1 MQQLDPKLE
10 LPRPPR
16 PLIES
21 NPVPQP
27 YPVQALGGILG
38 PAVERMAEVIGVPQ
52 ALAAQSVLAASAL
65 ATQGHAGLQLDGR
78 NYPLSL
84 YLITVAASGDRKTA
98 ADRSAL
104 LPARQ
109 WEREQWQHYREQ
121 LSRYRAAQRQ
131 AQRINPADPA
141 PTNSVPLEAEPS
153 APRLITTDPTI
164 EALIKGLCHDLP
176 SMGLFCDEG
185 GQFLGSSTMSRDNRL
200 KAVTTLSSLWDGSPI
215 DRARSMA
222 GESLRAYDRRLSLH
236 LMLQPYLAMQLLSDP
251 LLQGQGILGR
261 CLMTWPTSLAGQR
274 SYQAVDLSK
283 DAALKR
289 YHHRLSALFYQPW
302 SLSADGALQL
312 SKLSL
317 SPLARRRWIDLH
329 DAIEAQ
335 LGEFGELAS
344 VRPSVR
350 PSGSKAADNLLRV
363 AGILAAV
370 EESSVVEV
378 DHIQRASALVGYYLT
393 EIQRLTE
400 QEPVCRVK
408 EEADRLL
415 RWLQVKDWK
424 RFSIRELNRNG
435 PRFARKSSR
444 HAAKLLVELIDHQW
458 LITDGHTFEVR
469 HV

>member
-78 NYPLSL
+78 HYPLSL

-98 ADRSAL
+98 ADRYAL

-121 LSRYRAAQRQ
+121 LFRYRAAQRQ

-141 PTNSVPLEAEPS
+141 PTNSVSLEAEPS

-302 SLSADGALQL
+302 SLFADGALQL

-344 VRPSVR
+344 VRPS
-350 PSGSKAADNLLRV
+350 GSKAADNLLRV
-363 AGILAAV
+363 AGILAVV

-378 DHIQRASALVGYYLT
+378 DHIQRASALVGYYLN

>member
-21 NPVPQP
+21 NPVAQP

-98 ADRSAL
+98 ADRCAL
-104 LPARQ
+104 LPARE
-109 WEREQWQHYREQ
+109 WEREQWQRYREQ

-131 AQRINPADPA
+131 AQRINPADPDSA
-141 PTNSVPLEAEPS
+141 NSLPLEAEPS

-215 DRARSMA
+215 DRARSMV
-222 GESLRAYDRRLSLH
+222 GESFRAYDRRLSLH

-274 SYQAVDLSK
+274 SYQAVDLSQ

-289 YHHRLSALFYQPW
+289 YHHRLSALFHLPW
-302 SLSADGALQL
+302 SLTPDGALQL
-312 SKLSL
+312 SPLTL

-344 VRPSVR
+344 VRPS
-350 PSGSKAADNLLRV
+350 GSKSADNLLRV
-363 AGILAAV
+363 AGILAVV

-400 QEPVCRVK
+400 QEPVCRIK

-415 RWLQVKDWK
+415 RWLQIKDWK

-444 HAAKLLVELIDHQW
+444 HAAKLLVELLEHQW

-469 HV
+469 HVQS

>member
-1 MQQLDPKLE
+1 
-10 LPRPPR
+10 
-16 PLIES
+16 
-21 NPVPQP
+21 
-27 YPVQALGGILG
+27 
-38 PAVERMAEVIGVPQ
+38 
-52 ALAAQSVLAASAL
+52 
-65 ATQGHAGLQLDGR
+65 
-78 NYPLSL
+78 
-84 YLITVAASGDRKTA
+84 
-98 ADRSAL
+98 
-104 LPARQ
+104 
-109 WEREQWQHYREQ
+109 
-121 LSRYRAAQRQ
+121 
-131 AQRINPADPA
+131 
-141 PTNSVPLEAEPS
+141 
-153 APRLITTDPTI
+153 
-164 EALIKGLCHDLP
+164 
-176 SMGLFCDEG
+176 
-185 GQFLGSSTMSRDNRL
+185 MSRDNRL

-215 DRARSMA
+215 DRARSMV

-236 LMLQPYLAMQLLSDP
+236 LMLQPYLAIQLLSDP

-283 DAALKR
+283 DPALKR
-289 YHHRLSALFYQPW
+289 YHRRLSALFYQPW

-312 SKLSL
+312 SPLSL

-344 VRPSVR
+344 VRPS
-350 PSGSKAADNLLRV
+350 GSKAADNLLRV
-363 AGILAAV
+363 AGILAVV
-370 EESSVVEV
+370 EESSVVDV
-378 DHIQRASALVGYYLT
+378 DHIQRASVLVGYYLN

>member
-21 NPVPQP
+21 NPVAQP

-52 ALAAQSVLAASAL
+52 ALAAQSVLAASSL

-98 ADRSAL
+98 ADRCAL

-109 WEREQWQHYREQ
+109 WEREQWQRYREQ
-121 LSRYRAAQRQ
+121 LALYRAAQRQ
-131 AQRINPADPA
+131 AQRIKPADPT

-153 APRLITTDPTI
+153 APRLITTDPTV

-274 SYQAVDLSK
+274 SYQAIDLSK

-344 VRPSVR
+344 VRPS
-350 PSGSKAADNLLRV
+350 GSKAADNLLRV
-363 AGILAAV
+363 AGILAVV
-370 EESSVVEV
+370 EENSVVEV

-400 QEPVCRVK
+400 QEPMCRVK

-424 RFSIRELNRNG
+424 RFSIRDLNRNG

-458 LITDGHTFEVR
+458 LISDGHTFEVR
-469 HV
+469 HVQS

>member
-21 NPVPQP
+21 NPVAQP

-38 PAVERMAEVIGVPQ
+38 PAVERMAEVIGVPR

-98 ADRSAL
+98 ADRCAL

-109 WEREQWQHYREQ
+109 WEREQWQRYREQ
-121 LSRYRAAQRQ
+121 LARYRASQRQ
-131 AQRINPADPA
+131 AQRIKPGDPEPA
-141 PTNSVPLEAEPS
+141 NGMSLEAEPS

-215 DRARSMA
+215 DRARSMV

-312 SKLSL
+312 SKLSI

-344 VRPSVR
+344 VRPS
-350 PSGSKAADNLLRV
+350 GSKTADNLLRV
-363 AGILAAV
+363 AGILAVV

-378 DHIQRASALVGYYLT
+378 DHIQRASALVSYYLT

-458 LITDGHTFEVR
+458 LSTDGCTFEVR
-469 HV
+469 HVQS

>member
-10 LPRPPR
+10 LPQPPR

-21 NPVPQP
+21 NPVAQP

-98 ADRSAL
+98 ADRCAL

-109 WEREQWQHYREQ
+109 WEREQWQRYREQ
-121 LSRYRAAQRQ
+121 LARYRAAQRQ
-131 AQRINPADPA
+131 AQRIKPGDPEPA
-141 PTNSVPLEAEPS
+141 NGMSLEAEPS

-215 DRARSMA
+215 DRARSMV

-312 SKLSL
+312 SPLTL

-335 LGEFGELAS
+335 LGEFGELT
-344 VRPSVR
+344 SVR

-363 AGILAAV
+363 AGILAVV

-444 HAAKLLVELIDHQW
+444 HTAKLLVELIDHQW

-469 HV
+469 HVQY

>member
-38 PAVERMAEVIGVPQ
+38 PAVQRMAEVIGVPQ

-78 NYPLSL
+78 HYPLSL

-121 LSRYRAAQRQ
+121 LSRYRSAQRQ

-141 PTNSVPLEAEPS
+141 SASGVPLEAEPS

-312 SKLSL
+312 SKLNL

-344 VRPSVR
+344 VRPS
-350 PSGSKAADNLLRV
+350 GSKAADNLLRI
-363 AGILAAV
+363 AGVLAVV
-370 EESSVVEV
+370 EESNVVEV
-378 DHIQRASALVGYYLT
+378 DHILRASALVGYYLT

-415 RWLQVKDWK
+415 RWLLVKGWK

-444 HAAKLLVELIDHQW
+444 HASRLLVELLDHHW

-469 HV
+469 HVQS

>member
-10 LPRPPR
+10 LPQPPR
-16 PLIES
+16 LLIES
-21 NPVPQP
+21 NPVAPP

-78 NYPLSL
+78 HYPLSL

-98 ADRSAL
+98 VDRCAL

-109 WEREQWQHYREQ
+109 WEREQWQRYREQ
-121 LSRYRAAQRQ
+121 LVRYRAAQRQ
-131 AQRINPADPA
+131 AQRIKPGDSEPA
-141 PTNSVPLEAEPS
+141 NGMSLEAEPS

-215 DRARSMA
+215 DRARSMV

-236 LMLQPYLAMQLLSDP
+236 LMLQPYLAVQLLSDP

-274 SYQAVDLSK
+274 GYQAVDLSK
-283 DAALKR
+283 DAALRR

-312 SKLSL
+312 LNLSL

-344 VRPSVR
+344 VRPS
-350 PSGSKAADNLLRV
+350 GSKAADNLLRV
-363 AGILAAV
+363 AGILAVV

-458 LITDGHTFEVR
+458 LITDGQTFEVR
-469 HV
+469 HVQS

>member
-10 LPRPPR
+10 LPRSPR
-16 PLIES
+16 SLIES
-21 NPVPQP
+21 NPVAEP

-65 ATQGHAGLQLDGR
+65 ATQGHAGLLLDGR
-78 NYPLSL
+78 SYPLSL

-98 ADRSAL
+98 ADRFAL

-109 WEREQWQHYREQ
+109 WEREQWQRYREQ
-121 LSRYRAAQRQ
+121 LARYRAAQRQ
-131 AQRINPADPA
+131 AQHINPADPDSA
-141 PTNSVPLEAEPS
+141 NGLPLEAEPS

-215 DRARSMA
+215 DRARSMV

-289 YHHRLSALFYQPW
+289 YHRRLSALFYQPW

-312 SKLSL
+312 SPLSL

-344 VRPSVR
+344 VRPS
-350 PSGSKAADNLLRV
+350 GSKAADNLLRV
-363 AGILAAV
+363 AGILAVV
-370 EESSVVEV
+370 EDSGVVEV
-378 DHIQRASALVGYYLT
+378 DHIQRASALIGYYLT
-393 EIQRLTE
+393 EIQRFFGQAPEYGKAPHSHTQGLT
-400 QEPVCRVK
+400 
-408 EEADRLL
+408 L
-415 RWLQVKDWK
+415 K
-424 RFSIRELNRNG
+424 RSIRQ
-435 PRFARKSSR
+435 PRVAPFCGGSTLLSIRSSR
-444 HAAKLLVELIDHQW
+444 
-458 LITDGHTFEVR
+458 R
-469 HV
+469 

>member
-10 LPRPPR
+10 LPLSPR

-21 NPVPQP
+21 NPLPQP
-27 YPVQALGGILG
+27 YPVQALGGILR
-38 PAVERMAEVIGVPQ
+38 PAVERMADVIGVPL

-65 ATQGHAGLQLDGR
+65 ATQGHAGLQFDGR

-98 ADRSAL
+98 ADRCAL
-104 LPARQ
+104 LPARE
-109 WEREQWQHYREQ
+109 WEREQWQRYREQ
-121 LSRYRAAQRQ
+121 LARYQAAQRK
-131 AQRINPADPA
+131 AQRIKPADIDS
-141 PTNSVPLEAEPS
+141 TNSIQFEAEPS

-176 SMGLFCDEG
+176 CMGLFCDEG
-185 GQFLGSSTMSRDNRL
+185 GQFLGSTTMSRDNRL

-215 DRARSMA
+215 DRARSMI

-251 LLQGQGILGR
+251 LMQGQGIMGR
-261 CLMTWPTSLAGQR
+261 CLMTWPTSLAGRR
-274 SYQAVDLSK
+274 SYQSVDLSK
-283 DAALKR
+283 DAALQR
-289 YHHRLSALFYQPW
+289 YHHRLAALFQQPW
-302 SLSADGALQL
+302 SLSPDGALQL
-312 SKLSL
+312 SLLTL

-344 VRPSVR
+344 VRPS
-350 PSGSKAADNLLRV
+350 GSKAADNLLRI
-363 AGILAAV
+363 AGILAMV

-424 RFSIRELNRNG
+424 RFSIRDLNRNG

-444 HAAKLLVELIDHQW
+444 HTAKLLVELLDHQW

-469 HV
+469 HVQS

>member
-16 PLIES
+16 PLVES
-21 NPVPQP
+21 NPVAQP

-52 ALAAQSVLAASAL
+52 ALAAQSVLATSAL

-98 ADRSAL
+98 ADRFAL

-109 WEREQWQHYREQ
+109 WEREQWQRYREQ
-121 LSRYRAAQRQ
+121 LARYRAAQRQ
-131 AQRINPADPA
+131 AQRINPTDPD
-141 PTNSVPLEAEPS
+141 PTNRVPLEAEPS

-215 DRARSMA
+215 DRARSMV

-344 VRPSVR
+344 VRPS
-350 PSGSKAADNLLRV
+350 GSKAADNLLRV
-363 AGILAAV
+363 AGILAVV

-424 RFSIRELNRNG
+424 RFSIRDLNRNG

-458 LITDGHTFEVR
+458 LISDGHTFEVR
-469 HV
+469 HVQS

>member
-21 NPVPQP
+21 NPVAQP

-98 ADRSAL
+98 ADRCAL

-109 WEREQWQHYREQ
+109 WEREQWQRYREQ
-121 LSRYRAAQRQ
+121 LARYRAAQRQ
-131 AQRINPADPA
+131 AQRIKPGDPEPA
-141 PTNSVPLEAEPS
+141 NGMSLEAEPS

-215 DRARSMA
+215 DRARSMV

-274 SYQAVDLSK
+274 SYHAVDLSK
-283 DAALKR
+283 DAGLKR

-312 SKLSL
+312 SNLSL

-344 VRPSVR
+344 VRPS
-350 PSGSKAADNLLRV
+350 GSKAADNLLRV
-363 AGILAAV
+363 AGILAVV

-424 RFSIRELNRNG
+424 RFSIRDVNRNG

-458 LITDGHTFEVR
+458 LISDGHTFEVR
-469 HV
+469 HVQS

>member
-10 LPRPPR
+10 LPRSPR
-16 PLIES
+16 PLIEAK
-21 NPVPQP
+21 PVAEP

-38 PAVERMAEVIGVPQ
+38 PAVERMAEVIGVPR
-52 ALAAQSVLAASAL
+52 ALAAQSVLSASAL

-98 ADRSAL
+98 ADRCAL

-109 WEREQWQHYREQ
+109 WEREQWQRYREQ
-121 LSRYRAAQRQ
+121 LVRYRAAQRQ
-131 AQRINPADPA
+131 AQRINPTDPT
-141 PTNSVPLEAEPS
+141 PTNSVALEAEPS

-215 DRARSMA
+215 DRARSMV

-261 CLMTWPTSLAGQR
+261 CLVTWPISLAGQR

-312 SKLSL
+312 SMLSL
-317 SPLARRRWIDLH
+317 SQLARRRWIDLH

-344 VRPSVR
+344 VRPS
-350 PSGSKAADNLLRV
+350 GSKAADNLLRV
-363 AGILAAV
+363 AGILAVV

>member
-21 NPVPQP
+21 NPVAQP

-38 PAVERMAEVIGVPQ
+38 PAVERMAGVIGVPQ

-98 ADRSAL
+98 ADRCAL

-109 WEREQWQHYREQ
+109 WEREQWQRYREQ
-121 LSRYRAAQRQ
+121 LALYRAAQRQ
-131 AQRINPADPA
+131 APLIKPADLSPA
-141 PTNSVPLEAEPS
+141 NSVPLEAGPS

-236 LMLQPYLAMQLLSDP
+236 LMLQPYLATQLLSDP

-344 VRPSVR
+344 VRPS
-350 PSGSKAADNLLRV
+350 GSKAADNLLRV
-363 AGILAAV
+363 AGILAVV

>member
-65 ATQGHAGLQLDGR
+65 ATQGHAGLQFDGR

-131 AQRINPADPA
+131 AQRINPTDAT

-185 GQFLGSSTMSRDNRL
+185 GQFLGSTTMSRDNRL

-283 DAALKR
+283 DAVLKR
-289 YHHRLSALFYQPW
+289 YHHRISALFYQPW

-344 VRPSVR
+344 VRPS
-350 PSGSKAADNLLRV
+350 GSKAADNLLRI
-363 AGILAAV
+363 AGILAVV

-378 DHIQRASALVGYYLT
+378 DHVQRASALVGYYLT

>member
-21 NPVPQP
+21 NPVAQP

-98 ADRSAL
+98 ADRCAL

-109 WEREQWQHYREQ
+109 WEREQWQRYREQ
-121 LSRYRAAQRQ
+121 LARYRAAQRQ
-131 AQRINPADPA
+131 AQRIKPGDPEPA
-141 PTNSVPLEAEPS
+141 NGMSLEAEPS

-302 SLSADGALQL
+302 SLSADGALRL
-312 SKLSL
+312 SPLTL

-344 VRPSVR
+344 VRPS
-350 PSGSKAADNLLRV
+350 GSKAADNLLRV
-363 AGILAAV
+363 AGILAVV
-370 EESSVVEV
+370 EERSAVEV

>member
-21 NPVPQP
+21 NSLAQP

-98 ADRSAL
+98 TDRFAL

-109 WEREQWQHYREQ
+109 WEREQWQRYREQ
-121 LSRYRAAQRQ
+121 LARYRAAQRQ
-131 AQRINPADPA
+131 AQRINPADPDFK
-141 PTNSVPLEAEPS
+141 NDVLRDAEPS

-222 GESLRAYDRRLSLH
+222 GESLRAYDRRVSLH

-289 YHHRLSALFYQPW
+289 YHRRLSALFYQPW

-312 SKLSL
+312 LPLSL

-335 LGEFGELAS
+335 MGEFGELA
-344 VRPSVR
+344 SVR

-363 AGILAAV
+363 AGILAVV

-378 DHIQRASALVGYYLT
+378 DHIQRASTLVGYYLT

-400 QEPVCRVK
+400 REPVCRVK

-415 RWLQVKDWK
+415 RWLQVKEWK
-424 RFSIRELNRNG
+424 RFSIRDLNRNG

-444 HAAKLLVELIDHQW
+444 HATKLLVELLDHQW

-469 HV
+469 HVQS

>member
-21 NPVPQP
+21 NPMPQP

-65 ATQGHAGLQLDGR
+65 ATQGHAGLQFDGR

-131 AQRINPADPA
+131 AQRVNPTDPT

-222 GESLRAYDRRLSLH
+222 GESLRAYDRGLSLH

-344 VRPSVR
+344 VRPS
-350 PSGSKAADNLLRV
+350 GSKAADNLLRV
-363 AGILAAV
+363 AGILAVV

-415 RWLQVKDWK
+415 RWLQIKDWK
-424 RFSIRELNRNG
+424 RFSIRDLNRNG

>member
-10 LPRPPR
+10 LPRSPR

-21 NPVPQP
+21 NPEPRP

-78 NYPLSL
+78 DYPLSL

-98 ADRSAL
+98 ADRCAL
-104 LPARQ
+104 LSARQ
-109 WEREQWQHYREQ
+109 WEREQWQRYREQ
-121 LSRYRAAQRQ
+121 LARYRVAQRQ
-131 AQRINPADPA
+131 AQRINPEEPDPKV
-141 PTNSVPLEAEPS
+141 NVPLEAEPS

-200 KAVTTLSSLWDGSPI
+200 KAVTALSSLWDGSPI

-222 GESLRAYDRRLSLH
+222 GESLRAYDRRVSLH

-274 SYQAVDLSK
+274 SYQSVDLSK
-283 DAALKR
+283 DAALKS
-289 YHHRLSALFYQPW
+289 YHHRLFALFHQPW
-302 SLSADGALQL
+302 SLSPDGALQL
-312 SKLSL
+312 SPLTL

-344 VRPSVR
+344 VRS
-350 PSGSKAADNLLRV
+350 SGSKAADNLLRV
-363 AGILAAV
+363 AGVLAVV
-370 EESSVVEV
+370 EESSTVEV

-415 RWLQVKDWK
+415 RWLQVKEWK

-458 LITDGHTFEVR
+458 LITDGQTFEVR
-469 HV
+469 HVQS

>member
-27 YPVQALGGILG
+27 YPVPALGGILG

-98 ADRSAL
+98 ADRCAL

-109 WEREQWQHYREQ
+109 WEREQWQRYREQ
-121 LSRYRAAQRQ
+121 LARYRAAQRQ
-131 AQRINPADPA
+131 AQRIKPGDPEPA
-141 PTNSVPLEAEPS
+141 NGMSLEAEPS

-215 DRARSMA
+215 DRARSMV

-344 VRPSVR
+344 VRPS
-350 PSGSKAADNLLRV
+350 GSKAADNLLRV
-363 AGILAAV
+363 AGILAVV

>member
-38 PAVERMAEVIGVPQ
+38 PAVQRMAEVIGVPQ

-78 NYPLSL
+78 HYPLSL

-121 LSRYRAAQRQ
+121 LFRYRAAQRQ

-302 SLSADGALQL
+302 SVSADGALQL

-335 LGEFGELAS
+335 PGEFGELA
-344 VRPSVR
+344 SVR
-350 PSGSKAADNLLRV
+350 PSGSKAADNLLRI
-363 AGILAAV
+363 AGVLAVV

-415 RWLQVKDWK
+415 RWLQVKGWK

-444 HAAKLLVELIDHQW
+444 HASRLLVELLDHHW
-458 LITDGHTFEVR
+458 LITDGHTYEVR
-469 HV
+469 HVQS

>member
-78 NYPLSL
+78 HYPLSL

-121 LSRYRAAQRQ
+121 LFRYRAAQRQ
-131 AQRINPADPA
+131 AQRINPAGPA

-185 GQFLGSSTMSRDNRL
+185 GQFLGSTTMSRDNRL

-274 SYQAVDLSK
+274 SYQAVDLSI

-344 VRPSVR
+344 VRPS
-350 PSGSKAADNLLRV
+350 GSKAADNLLRV
-363 AGILAAV
+363 AGILAVV
-370 EESSVVEV
+370 EESSVVEA

-415 RWLQVKDWK
+415 RWLQVKDWT
-424 RFSIRELNRNG
+424 RFSIRDLNRNG

-458 LITDGHTFEVR
+458 LISDGHTFEVR
-469 HV
+469 HVQS

>member
-10 LPRPPR
+10 LPQSPR

-21 NPVPQP
+21 NPAAEP

-98 ADRSAL
+98 ADRFAL

-109 WEREQWQHYREQ
+109 WEREQWQCYREQ
-121 LSRYRAAQRQ
+121 LARYRAAQRQ
-131 AQRINPADPA
+131 AQRINPADPDSK
-141 PTNSVPLEAEPS
+141 NDVLLEAEPS

-261 CLMTWPTSLAGQR
+261 CLITWPTSLAGQR

-289 YHHRLSALFYQPW
+289 YLHRLSALFHQPW
-302 SLSADGALQL
+302 SLSADGALRL
-312 SKLSL
+312 SPLSL

-344 VRPSVR
+344 VRPS
-350 PSGSKAADNLLRV
+350 GSKAADNLLRV
-363 AGILAAV
+363 AGILAVV

-378 DHIQRASALVGYYLT
+378 DHIQRASSLVGYYLT

-424 RFSIRELNRNG
+424 RFSIRDLNRNG

-444 HAAKLLVELIDHQW
+444 HAAKLLVELLDHQW

-469 HV
+469 HVQS

>member
-21 NPVPQP
+21 NPVAQP

-38 PAVERMAEVIGVPQ
+38 PAAERMAEVIGVPQ

-98 ADRSAL
+98 ADRCAL
-104 LPARQ
+104 LPARE
-109 WEREQWQHYREQ
+109 WEREQWQRYREQ

-131 AQRINPADPA
+131 AQRINPADPDSA
-141 PTNSVPLEAEPS
+141 NGLPLEAEPS

-215 DRARSMA
+215 DRARSMV

-261 CLMTWPTSLAGQR
+261 CLMTWPSSLAGQR
-274 SYQAVDLSK
+274 SYQAVDLLK
-283 DAALKR
+283 DGDLKR
-289 YHHRLSALFYQPW
+289 YHHRLSALFHQPW
-302 SLSADGALQL
+302 SLSPDGALQL
-312 SKLSL
+312 SPLTL

-344 VRPSVR
+344 VRPS
-350 PSGSKAADNLLRV
+350 GSKAADNLLRV
-363 AGILAAV
+363 AGILAVV

-424 RFSIRELNRNG
+424 RFSIRDLNRNG

-458 LITDGHTFEVR
+458 LISDGHTFEVR
-469 HV
+469 HVQS

>member
-21 NPVPQP
+21 NPVSQP

-65 ATQGHAGLQLDGR
+65 ATQGHAGLYLDGR
-78 NYPLSL
+78 SYPLSL

-98 ADRSAL
+98 ADRFAL

-109 WEREQWQHYREQ
+109 WEREQWQRYREQ
-121 LSRYRAAQRQ
+121 LARYRVAQRQ
-131 AQRINPADPA
+131 AQRINPAEPDSA
-141 PTNSVPLEAEPS
+141 SGATLGAEPS

-215 DRARSMA
+215 DRARSMV

-236 LMLQPYLAMQLLSDP
+236 LMLQPYLAMQLISDP

-289 YHHRLSALFYQPW
+289 YQHRLSALFHQPW

-312 SKLSL
+312 SPLTL

-344 VRPSVR
+344 VRPS
-350 PSGSKAADNLLRV
+350 GSKAADNLLRV
-363 AGILAAV
+363 AGILAVV

-424 RFSIRELNRNG
+424 RFSIRDLNRNG

-444 HAAKLLVELIDHQW
+444 HATKLLVELLDHQW

>member
-10 LPRPPR
+10 LSRPPR

-21 NPVPQP
+21 NPVAEP

-38 PAVERMAEVIGVPQ
+38 PAVERIAEVIGVPQ

-65 ATQGHAGLQLDGR
+65 ATQGHAGLQL
-78 NYPLSL
+78 
-84 YLITVAASGDRKTA
+84 
-98 ADRSAL
+98 
-104 LPARQ
+104 
-109 WEREQWQHYREQ
+109 
-121 LSRYRAAQRQ
+121 
-131 AQRINPADPA
+131 
-141 PTNSVPLEAEPS
+141 
-153 APRLITTDPTI
+153 
-164 EALIKGLCHDLP
+164 
-176 SMGLFCDEG
+176 
-185 GQFLGSSTMSRDNRL
+185 
-200 KAVTTLSSLWDGSPI
+200 
-215 DRARSMA
+215 
-222 GESLRAYDRRLSLH
+222 
-236 LMLQPYLAMQLLSDP
+236 DP

-344 VRPSVR
+344 VRPS
-350 PSGSKAADNLLRV
+350 GSKAADNLLRV
-363 AGILAAV
+363 AGILAVV

-378 DHIQRASALVGYYLT
+378 DHIQRASALVGYYLN

>member
-1 MQQLDPKLE
+1 
-10 LPRPPR
+10 
-16 PLIES
+16 
-21 NPVPQP
+21 
-27 YPVQALGGILG
+27 
-38 PAVERMAEVIGVPQ
+38 MAEVIGVPQ

-98 ADRSAL
+98 ADRFAL

-109 WEREQWQHYREQ
+109 WEREQWQRYREQ
-121 LSRYRAAQRQ
+121 LARYRVAQRQ
-131 AQRINPADPA
+131 AQRINPGDPN
-141 PTNSVPLEAEPS
+141 PTNGVPLEAEPS

-215 DRARSMA
+215 DRARSMV

-274 SYQAVDLSK
+274 SYQAVN
-283 DAALKR
+283 
-289 YHHRLSALFYQPW
+289 F
-302 SLSADGALQL
+302 
-312 SKLSL
+312 
-317 SPLARRRWIDLH
+317 PLARRRWIDLH

-344 VRPSVR
+344 VRPS
-350 PSGSKAADNLLRV
+350 GSKAADNLLRV
-363 AGILAAV
+363 AGILAVV

-415 RWLQVKDWK
+415 RWLQVKEWT
-424 RFSIRELNRNG
+424 RFSIRDLNRNG

-444 HAAKLLVELIDHQW
+444 HAAKLLVELVDHQW
-458 LITDGHTFEVR
+458 LISDGHTFEVR
-469 HV
+469 HVQS

>member
-21 NPVPQP
+21 NPLAQP

-98 ADRSAL
+98 ADRCAL

-109 WEREQWQHYREQ
+109 WEREQWQRYREQ
-121 LSRYRAAQRQ
+121 LVRYRVAQRQ
-131 AQRINPADPA
+131 EQRIKPGDPESA
-141 PTNSVPLEAEPS
+141 NVMSLEAEPS

-215 DRARSMA
+215 DRARSMV

-344 VRPSVR
+344 VRPS
-350 PSGSKAADNLLRV
+350 GSKAADNLLRV
-363 AGILAAV
+363 AGILAV
-370 EESSVVEV
+370 LEESSVVEV

>member
-65 ATQGHAGLQLDGR
+65 ATQGHAGLQFDGR

-84 YLITVAASGDRKTA
+84 YLITVAASGDRKTE

-121 LSRYRAAQRQ
+121 LSRYRAAERQ
-131 AQRINPADPA
+131 AQRINPTDPP

-153 APRLITTDPTI
+153 APRLVTTDPTI

-236 LMLQPYLAMQLLSDP
+236 LMLQPYLAMQLLRDP

-344 VRPSVR
+344 VRPS
-350 PSGSKAADNLLRV
+350 GSKAADNLLRI
-363 AGILAAV
+363 AGILGVV

>member
-1 MQQLDPKLE
+1 MQQLDSKLE

-21 NPVPQP
+21 NLVPQP

-141 PTNSVPLEAEPS
+141 PTNSVLLEAEPS

-236 LMLQPYLAMQLLSDP
+236 LMLQPYLATQLISDP

-261 CLMTWPTSLAGQR
+261 CLMTWPISLAGQR

-283 DAALKR
+283 DAALNL

-312 SKLSL
+312 SELSL

-344 VRPSVR
+344 VRPS
-350 PSGSKAADNLLRV
+350 GSKAADNLLRI
-363 AGILAAV
+363 AGILAVV

-400 QEPVCRVK
+400 QESVCRVK

-424 RFSIRELNRNG
+424 RFSIRDLNRNG

-444 HAAKLLVELIDHQW
+444 HATKLLVELLDHQW

>member
-1 MQQLDPKLE
+1 MEQLDPKLE
-10 LPRPPR
+10 LPRP
-16 PLIES
+16 LIES
-21 NPVPQP
+21 NPLSQP
-27 YPVQALGGILG
+27 YPLQALGGILG

-98 ADRSAL
+98 ADRCAL

-109 WEREQWQHYREQ
+109 WEREQWQRYREQ
-121 LSRYRAAQRQ
+121 LARYRAAQRQ

-141 PTNSVPLEAEPS
+141 PTNSIPLEAEPS

-312 SKLSL
+312 SKLGL

-329 DAIEAQ
+329 DVIEAQ
-335 LGEFGELAS
+335 LGEFGELA
-344 VRPSVR
+344 SVR

-363 AGILAAV
+363 AGILAVV

-415 RWLQVKDWK
+415 RWLQLKDWK
-424 RFSIRELNRNG
+424 RFSIRDLNRNG

-458 LITDGHTFEVR
+458 LISDGHTFEVR
-469 HV
+469 HVQS

>member
-21 NPVPQP
+21 NPVAQP

-52 ALAAQSVLAASAL
+52 ALAAQSVLATSAL

-98 ADRSAL
+98 ADRFAL

-109 WEREQWQHYREQ
+109 WEREQWQRYSEQ
-121 LSRYRAAQRQ
+121 LARYRVAQRQ
-131 AQRINPADPA
+131 ALRVNPVEPGSTVSIA
-141 PTNSVPLEAEPS
+141 LEAEPS

-200 KAVTTLSSLWDGSPI
+200 KAVTALSSLWDGSPI

-289 YHHRLSALFYQPW
+289 YHRRLSALFYQPW

-312 SKLSL
+312 SPLSL

-344 VRPSVR
+344 VRPS
-350 PSGSKAADNLLRV
+350 GSKAADNLLRV
-363 AGILAAV
+363 AGNLAVV

-400 QEPVCRVK
+400 QEPMCRVK

-424 RFSIRELNRNG
+424 RFSIRDLNRNG

-444 HAAKLLVELIDHQW
+444 HATKLLVELLDHQW

>member
-21 NPVPQP
+21 NPVAQP

-98 ADRSAL
+98 ADRFAL

-109 WEREQWQHYREQ
+109 WEREQWQRYREQ
-121 LSRYRAAQRQ
+121 LARYRVAQRQ
-131 AQRINPADPA
+131 AQRINPGDPNL
-141 PTNSVPLEAEPS
+141 TNGVPLEAEPS

-344 VRPSVR
+344 VRPS
-350 PSGSKAADNLLRV
+350 GSKAADNLLRV
-363 AGILAAV
+363 AGILAVV

>member
-65 ATQGHAGLQLDGR
+65 ATQGHAGLQFDGR

-131 AQRINPADPA
+131 AQRINPTDPA

-312 SKLSL
+312 LKLSL

-344 VRPSVR
+344 VRPS
-350 PSGSKAADNLLRV
+350 GSKAADNLLRV
-363 AGILAAV
+363 AGILAVV

-444 HAAKLLVELIDHQW
+444 HTAKLLVELIDHQW

-469 HV
+469 HVQY

>member
-10 LPRPPR
+10 LPQLPR

-21 NPVPQP
+21 NSVAQP

-98 ADRSAL
+98 ADRVAL

-109 WEREQWQHYREQ
+109 WEREQWQRYREQ
-121 LSRYRAAQRQ
+121 LARYRTVQKQ
-131 AQRINPADPA
+131 AQRSNPGDPDSA
-141 PTNSVPLEAEPS
+141 NRVLVEEEPA

-274 SYQAVDLSK
+274 SYQSVDLSK
-283 DAALKR
+283 DPALRR
-289 YHHRLSALFYQPW
+289 YHHRLSTLFHQPW
-302 SLSADGALQL
+302 SLSADGALVL
-312 SKLSL
+312 STLSL

-329 DAIEAQ
+329 DAVEAQ
-335 LGEFGELAS
+335 LGEFGELAN
-344 VRPSVR
+344 VR

-363 AGILAAV
+363 AGILAVV

-378 DHIQRASALVGYYLT
+378 DHIQRASTLVGYYLT

-408 EEADRLL
+408 EEAERLL
-415 RWLQVKDWK
+415 RWLQVKTWR

-458 LITDGHTFEVR
+458 LTTDGQTFEVR
-469 HV
+469 HVQS

>member
-21 NPVPQP
+21 NPVAQP

-38 PAVERMAEVIGVPQ
+38 PAVERMAGVIGVPK

-98 ADRSAL
+98 ADRCAL

-109 WEREQWQHYREQ
+109 WEREQWQRYREQ
-121 LSRYRAAQRQ
+121 LALYRAAQRQ
-131 AQRINPADPA
+131 APLIKPADLSPA
-141 PTNSVPLEAEPS
+141 NSVPLEAGPS

-236 LMLQPYLAMQLLSDP
+236 LMLQPYLATQLLSDP

-344 VRPSVR
+344 VRPS
-350 PSGSKAADNLLRV
+350 GSKAADNLLRV
-363 AGILAAV
+363 AGILAVV

-408 EEADRLL
+408 EEADR
-415 RWLQVKDWK
+415 
-424 RFSIRELNRNG
+424 
-435 PRFARKSSR
+435 
-444 HAAKLLVELIDHQW
+444 
-458 LITDGHTFEVR
+458 
-469 HV
+469 

>member
-21 NPVPQP
+21 NPVAQP

-98 ADRSAL
+98 TDRSAL

-109 WEREQWQHYREQ
+109 WEREQWQRYREQ
-121 LSRYRAAQRQ
+121 LARYRAAQRQ
-131 AQRINPADPA
+131 MQRINPADPDFA
-141 PTNSVPLEAEPS
+141 NGVPLEAEPS

-261 CLMTWPTSLAGQR
+261 CLITWPTSLAGQR
-274 SYQAVDLSK
+274 SYQSVDLSK
-283 DAALKR
+283 DPALKR
-289 YHHRLSALFYQPW
+289 YHHRLSALFHQPW
-302 SLSADGALQL
+302 SLFADGALRL
-312 SKLSL
+312 SPLTL

-344 VRPSVR
+344 VRPS
-350 PSGSKAADNLLRV
+350 GSKAADNLLRV
-363 AGILAAV
+363 AGILAVV